1 MKYKSKIFDF
11 NTTEYDK
18 LSISQ
23 LKRQADYWLRQHLLK
38 RDGYV
43 SGGNSVN
50 YIFCPLKNKSYPLNQ
65 IECAHY
71 IDRAIMNTRY
81 DLTNVHLVSKQS
93 NSFDAQVQIDGYK
106 SLHHKDFEEYLGSQI
121 VKDLRE
127 RSKIMKLFQ
136 REDYIEVIEKFR
148 NNA

>member
-1 MKYKSKIFDF
+1 MKSKAFDF

-23 LKRQADYWLRQHLLK
+23 LKRQADYWLRQFLLK
-38 RDGYV
+38 REN
-43 SGGNSVN
+43 NS
-50 YIFCPLKNKSYPLNQ
+50 YYMHCPLRDRSYPQ
-65 IECAHY
+65 DKMECAHY

-93 NSFDAQVQIDGYK
+93 NSYDSRVQVEGYK
-106 SLHHKDFEEYLGSQI
+106 SKHHYDYEQYLGEQI

-127 RSKIMKLFQ
+127 RSKEIKIFQ
-136 REDYIEVIEKFR
+136 RQDYIEVIEKFR
-148 NNA
+148 GNE